1 MLFYKSRSCF
11 QLIGSG
17 VTRKNILCMSGRVFG
32 WDVQR
37 DSNILP
43 AVLRNKNQI
52 ILERICVFLPLM
64 VSPSSTPLFFGN
76 LTWNVPLL
84 GTTDS
89 ATKTHR
95 VFRTRRHDKII
106 KKQQISTFIQLNIC
120 NYIWFICSFLHWT
133 AFLQAIID
141 FKSLCLKE

>member
-1 MLFYKSRSCF
+1 MLFYKSCSCF

-17 VTRKNILCMSGRVFG
+17 GTRKNMLCMLGRVFG
-32 WDVQR
+32 WDVQW

-52 ILERICVFLPLM
+52 ILGRICVFLPLM

-89 ATKTHR
+89 VTKTCR
-95 VFRTRRHDKII
+95 VFRTCRHDRIR
-106 KKQQISTFIQLNIC
+106 KQQISTFIQLNIC
-120 NYIWFICSFLHWT
+120 NYIWFICSFLHWPE
-133 AFLQAIID
+133 FLQAIID